1 MRAQIL
7 RLFWLATLASA
18 ACAAYLTARITAL
31 VVARNFSVVEAPA
44 TGAPTGAAQRR
55 GAELLSDYRIIDD
68 RNLFN
73 VRPPPPPPPPPVVVA
88 PPPPP
93 PPPIPPPLPP
103 PQPPQPPVEPPLDL
117 KLVGTAVV
125 AGGKSYAIIQTV
137 GQTGQEVRVVREK
150 EEIVPGAVLL
160 DVRADKIHVSWKG
173 RTEEFGLYETR
184 TLASAPPP
192 GRRTPGGRAE
202 PPPVVGTPP
211 PPPQQ
216 VATTVGTDSVR
227 RTGEFQYTVD
237 KEEVRQLREDPGR
250 MMTQVRV
257 VPNFGEGGQ
266 PDGFKVFAIRPGSL
280 FARIGLQNGDVIRR
294 INGVEMQAPDQALE
308 AYQRLKDET
317 TIHIDLVRQNQAKT
331 LTYVIQ

>member
-7 RLFWLATLASA
+7 RLFWIATLAFA
-18 ACAAYLTARITAL
+18 ACAAYLSARVTSLLIASHFAVVETSIPGTPPATAR
-31 VVARNFSVVEAPA
+31 
-44 TGAPTGAAQRR
+44 RR

-93 PPPIPPPLPP
+93 ILPPTPPPPPAPPP
-103 PQPPQPPVEPPLDL
+103 EPPLDL

-125 AGGKSYAIIQTV
+125 AGGKSFAVVSV
-137 GQTGQEVRVVREK
+137 GADLRVVRET

-160 DVRADKIHVSWKG
+160 AVRADRIQVSWRG
-173 RTEEFGLYETR
+173 RTEEFALYETR
-184 TLASAPPP
+184 TLSSTPLASRGRGRPTAPAQRAVPTEAASPP
-192 GRRTPGGRAE
+192 ASE
-202 PPPVVGTPP
+202 
-211 PPPQQ
+211 
-216 VATTVGTDSVR
+216 SVR
-227 RTGEFQYTVD
+227 RVSDDRWVVD
-237 KEEVRQLREDPGR
+237 AREVDQLRSNMGAV
-250 MMTQVRV
+250 MTQVRV

-294 INGVEMQAPDQALE
+294 INGIDMQAPDQALA
-308 AYQRLKDET
+308 AYQQLQNET
-317 TIHIDLVRQNQAKT
+317 TINVEVVRQNQSKT